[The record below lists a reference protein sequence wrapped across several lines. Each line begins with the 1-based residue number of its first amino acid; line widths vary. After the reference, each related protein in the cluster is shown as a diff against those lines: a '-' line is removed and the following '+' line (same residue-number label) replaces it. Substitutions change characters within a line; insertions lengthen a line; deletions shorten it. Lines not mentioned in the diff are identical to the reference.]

1 MYGLNRLDMTEDRI
15 SELENSSIKYT
26 QFEQEMKKENN
37 SVSGTS
43 GTLTKEL
50 IFILLFLPNIR
61 TNEEILLSPLIFNIV
76 L

>member
-1 MYGLNRLDMTEDRI
+1 MGIIKQNNIVTKKKHLMYGLNRLEMTEDRI

-37 SVSGTS
+37 RVSRTS

-50 IFILLFLPNIR
+50 IFIL
-61 TNEEILLSPLIFNIV
+61 
-76 L
+76 

>member
-1 MYGLNRLDMTEDRI
+1 MYGLNRLEMTEDRI

-37 SVSGTS
+37 RVSRTS

-50 IFILLFLPNIR
+50 IFIL
-61 TNEEILLSPLIFNIV
+61 
-76 L
+76 

>member
-1 MYGLNRLDMTEDRI
+1 MYGLNRLEMTEDRI

-37 SVSGTS
+37 RVSGTS

-50 IFILLFLPNIR
+50 IFIL
-61 TNEEILLSPLIFNIV
+61 
-76 L
+76 

>member
-1 MYGLNRLDMTEDRI
+1 MGIIKQNNIVTKKKKHLMYGLNRLEMTEDRI

-37 SVSGTS
+37 RVSRTS

-50 IFILLFLPNIR
+50 IFIL
-61 TNEEILLSPLIFNIV
+61 
-76 L
+76 